1 MKTTQAIAGAV
12 LGWMLV
18 GLPACEDATAVPDCN
33 EEQDD
38 ETCAV
43 FRLVNEA
50 RIDAGLQPYA
60 WDVDLAVSA
69 QLHAQ
74 DMVDNDYFDHA
85 SLDGRSFSDRAKEAG
100 YDAFPSGENIARGQ
114 QDAEQVMDSWMNSP
128 GHRNNIL
135 SDGSNEIGVGL
146 VDTTWVQVFG
156 TRRE

>member
-1 MKTTQAIAGAV
+1 MRTTRTLGGAV
-12 LGWMLV
+12 LCWMLIAM
-18 GLPACEDATAVPDCN
+18 PACEDGTAVPDCN
-33 EEQDD
+33 DAQDD

-50 RIDAGLQPYA
+50 RIDADLPPYA

-69 QLHAQ
+69 QRHAQ
-74 DMVDNDYFDHA
+74 DMVDNAYFDHA

-114 QDAEQVMDSWMNSP
+114 QDAPAVMDSWMNSP
-128 GHRNNIL
+128 GHRANIL
-135 SDGSNEIGVGL
+135 SEGSNEIGVGL

-156 TRRE
+156 ARTE